1 MVAKKTQVVSSN
13 LFVLAREI
21 SDLIPKIISALRSF
35 PIFLN
40 LDFSQLLDRYQGKD
54 VEILYQC
61 TKRFNKTP

>member
-21 SDLIPKIISALRSF
+21 SDRIPKIIRSF

-40 LDFSQLLDRYQGKD
+40 LDFSQLLDRYPGEN

-61 TKRFNKTP
+61 IKRFNKTP